1 MVGRTCNPSKKHSF
15 FLFGPRGVGKTTLI
29 DSLFIKENPSWEKN
43 TIFLNLLEPEL
54 EARLIQSPS
63 YLKDLI
69 KGLEGVQRVII
80 DEVQKVPTLLD
91 VVHDLIEKNKKIQF
105 VLSGSSARK
114 LKRGAANL
122 LAGRAFSY
130 SLHPLIFEEYNQLNT
145 NISDLLGYGSLPKIF
160 EFEDNEDKKKYLKTY
175 VHTYLKEE
183 IQAEQIVRN
192 MTSFR
197 QFLEFAGQSN
207 CEPIVFSNISKQS
220 GVDDKSVARFYEILQ
235 DTLIGRF
242 LEPYS
247 KSVRERQKSK
257 PKFYFFDTGVQR
269 VLSHTID
276 VPLLAKTY
284 EYGNLFEQFVI
295 NEVFRKGEYSEK
307 DYQYNYI
314 RTRDNVEI
322 DLILTPP
329 GKKPYLIE
337 IKSTT
342 KVIEDHWR
350 SLVSLGKVIP
360 HQEKIIICQEERPR
374 QTEEGVHILPW
385 QDALIK
391 IFQ

>member
-1 MVGRTCNPSKKHSF
+1 MVGRLCNPSKKQSF

-29 DSLFIKENPSWEKN
+29 NTLFIEGNPSWEKS
-43 TIFLNLLEPEL
+43 TIYLNLLEPEL
-54 EARLIQSPS
+54 ESRLLQNPS

-69 KGLEGVQRVII
+69 KGLDGVQKVII
-80 DEVQKVPTLLD
+80 DEVQKVPSLLD
-91 VVHDLIEKNKKIQF
+91 VVHDLIEKNKKLQF
-105 VLSGSSARK
+105 ILSGSSARK

-130 SLHPLIFEEYNQLNT
+130 HLHPLTCDEYHQLGP
-145 NISDLLGYGSLPKIF
+145 NILDLLSYGSLPKIF
-160 EFEDNEDKKKYLKTY
+160 DFEDAEDKKKFLKSY

-207 CEPIVFSNISKQS
+207 CEPLVFSNISRQS
-220 GVDDKSVARFYEILQ
+220 GVDDKSIARFYEILQ
-235 DTLIGRF
+235 DTLLGRF

-276 VPLLAKTY
+276 IPLISKTY
-284 EYGNLFEQFVI
+284 EYGNLFEQFII
-295 NEVFRKGEYSEK
+295 NEIFRKGEYSEK
-307 DYQYNYI
+307 DYLYHYI
-314 RTRDNVEI
+314 RTKNDVEI

-329 GKKPYLIE
+329 GKKPFLIE
-337 IKSTT
+337 IKSTN
-342 KVIEDHWR
+342 KVIEDHWK
-350 SLVSLGKVIP
+350 SLVSLGKDIP

-385 QDALIK
+385 QEALK
-391 IFQ
+391 ILFR